1 MDKENE
7 NTTMSK
13 YKIIGQGDK
22 WTVIKGDVLDYL
34 SGSLWQRQY
43 YGELFHFAF
52 SDYPYNLDSITKRFG
67 GSNSAPA
74 QFGRD
79 GAFARQ
85 SAGFMGARWD
95 TDLAYQPETWAALQ
109 PHLYPGAFTASFTH
123 PRKQHRLAM
132 AQEAAGYVMNPAL
145 YQLGWCY
152 SSGKP
157 NGTNMGLLLDKRAGA
172 EREVLGPNIRKGD
185 KKPYPTNVSPYA
197 VYGGGIVHQQTKGN
211 ITAPATPLA
220 VTWAGHQY
228 GSPLAPEL
236 EPIIIAQAPWT
247 GDRLNTVT
255 TTGAGAVNIEAG
267 KQGMPG
273 RGHPGHLVITHHPGC
288 VYRGEKMIRAI
299 TGTSNGKG
307 SKNVWGD
314 FEGYENRKDMGLG
327 DENGLLAVPAYD
339 CHPDCPASR
348 LDSQTGDEKS
358 YHFHQADWTHEIEER
373 LAGVN
378 PVFYNGKVQGH
389 ERNVGC
395 DDLPLKERRRV
406 NPGGYEREKRFA
418 PTQQRNDHPTLKPIA
433 LTKWIAGLFLP
444 PAEYAPRRCIVP
456 TCGTGSEMIGALL
469 AGWDEV
475 IGVELDKDKDYT
487 SIACRRLSWWSQWP
501 GWGQT
506 DVDKILAVSEDK
518 AQLSLF
524 TEAA

>member
-1 MDKENE
+1 
-7 NTTMSK
+7 MS
-13 YKIIGQGDK
+13 YKVIGQGEK
-22 WTVIKGDVLDYL
+22 WTVIRGDVLDYL

-43 YGELFHFAF
+43 YGEYFHLLF
-52 SDYPYNLDSITKRFG
+52 SDWPYNLDSITKRFG
-67 GSNSAPA
+67 GSSSAPA

-95 TDLAYQPETWAALQ
+95 TDLAYQPETWQAIT

-157 NGTNMGLLLDKRAGA
+157 NGTNMGLLLDKRAGV
-172 EREVLGPNIRKGD
+172 EREVIGLYQRPDGS
-185 KKPYPTNVSPYA
+185 KPRVNVKAPKFS
-197 VYGGGIVHQQTKGN
+197 GN
-211 ITAPATPLA
+211 TYNNGQAGYNGNDPILTAPATPLA
-220 VTWAGHQY
+220 QIWAGHQY

-236 EPIIIAQAPWT
+236 EPIIIAQAPWK

-288 VYRGEKMIRAI
+288 VYRGEKMIKPAGGDR
-299 TGTSNGKG
+299 TGNEPTGQPGYKA
-307 SKNVWGD
+307 VCYGD
-314 FEGYENRKDMGLG
+314 FGKRTPFTHQVN
-327 DENGLLAVPAYD
+327 ENGMLAVPAYD
-339 CHPDCPASR
+339 CHPDCPAAR

-373 LAGVN
+373 LASTN
-378 PVFYNGKVQGH
+378 PVFYHGKVQAN
-389 ERNVGC
+389 ERNLGC

-433 LTKWIAGLFLP
+433 LTKWIAGLFST
-444 PAEYAPRRCIVP
+444 PAAYAPRRCLIP
-456 TCGTGSEMIGALL
+456 TCGTGSEAIGALL
-469 AGWDEV
+469 SGGFDE
-475 IGVELDKDKDYT
+475 IIAVELDPKFAD
-487 SIACRRLSWWSQWP
+487 IACRRLSWWSQWP

-506 DVDKILAVSEDK
+506 DVDKILAVSESEL
-518 AQLSLF
+518 QPSLF
-524 TEAA
+524 G